1 MSMQLDRNNRDVFN
15 LWEVKPVKKAYIVKI
30 LTAAEL
36 LIAFALILFDVL
48 IPSVSVLL
56 LAGISLLIRRE
67 KVSALGIKK
76 APNPW
81 QMTGMVFLLAIGW
94 TLVDFCLILPVL
106 NHLTGTYQEMG
117 AFAALKGNV
126 GQWLFL
132 ILAGWLL
139 GAFCEEI
146 AYRGYIQQRI
156 AGLFRSEKAGVIAAV
171 LVSSAFFGFAHAEQ
185 GVVGAAVTAVD
196 ALFFSCVRIRFGG
209 NTWAAI
215 LAHGF
220 SNTIGITVFF
230 FTGPL
235 YGLW

>member
-1 MSMQLDRNNRDVFN
+1 MELSERNKGTCIEI
-15 LWEVKPVKKAYIVKI
+15 WEVKPVKKEYALKI

-36 LIAFALILFDVL
+36 LVASALILFDIL

-56 LAGISLLIRRE
+56 LAGISLLIRRD
-67 KVSALGIKK
+67 KISSLGVKR
-76 APNPW
+76 APKPW
-81 QMTGMVFLLAIGW
+81 HMTGIVLLLAIGW

-106 NHLTGTYQEMG
+106 NRLTGTFQEMG

-126 GQWLFL
+126 RQWLLL
-132 ILAGWLL
+132 ISAGWLL

-156 AGLFRSEKAGVIAAV
+156 TGLFRSEKAGVIVAV
-171 LVSSAFFGFAHAEQ
+171 LVSSAFFGIIHAEQ
-185 GVVGAAVTAVD
+185 GIVGGAVTAVD